1 VQIAPI
7 FNTIMLHFARIF
19 LLWRRLWFVQSL
31 SMYRLHQ
38 QDCRKHAF
46 CVLQQ
51 ISTAPTVQRQNRAGP
66 AGGRGCVRVIVTAPT
81 KDGKPKR
88 ITLTDAPWYHGEIRI
103 TASLTSHSSV
113 ELIFTY
119 DSWPIPRPKKLA
131 RSPAFH
137 GCWIGHTNGSD
148 RPSNKHFAK
157 RSFHLAKIK
166 PSVHE
171 FLQMTPKL
179 SETYVFIPRISKRS
193 LNFTTIY

>member
-88 ITLTDAPWYHGEIRI
+88 ITLTDAPWYHGDSNHGFSDKPQFRI
-103 TASLTSHSSV
+103 LG
-113 ELIFTY
+113 L
-119 DSWPIPRPKKLA
+119 PRPKKLA
-131 RSPAFH
+131 RSPAFD
-137 GCWIGHTNGSD
+137 GPWIGHTNGSD
-148 RPSNKHFAK
+148 QIDQATN
-157 RSFHLAKIK
+157 I
-166 PSVHE
+166 
-171 FLQMTPKL
+171 LQRGP
-179 SETYVFIPRISKRS
+179 FI
-193 LNFTTIY
+193 